1 MRRRFDHRLPLA
13 AVALAFFALPILYL
27 ASLSFKTKDDVL
39 SGAFLPGTVTLA
51 NWAQAFEA
59 APLSTFTVNS
69 VTVALLSGLLTVL
82 ITVPAAYAV
91 LRLRYGWQWLSDVT
105 LSSFMAPPIVA
116 IIPLFYLL
124 KGAGLLNTVAG
135 LVLVYGMVNVP
146 VAYWLI
152 TPFLRRV
159 PVELEQAAE
168 LDGAGPLRRLV
179 SIVLPLIAPGLAA
192 TGLIVTIL
200 AYNEFLFASVFTFG
214 NETRTLPVGISL
226 FQGDRLVNF
235 GQMAAASLTGI
246 VPVYLVAL
254 FLQRFLVQGL
264 AHGGIK

>member
-1 MRRRFDHRLPLA
+1 MRYRFDIRLPL
-13 AVALAFFALPILYL
+13 VGLALAFFALPMLYL
-27 ASLSFKTKDDVL
+27 VSLSFKTKDDVL
-39 SGAFLPGTVTLA
+39 SGAFLPGEVTLA
-51 NWAQAFEA
+51 NWVQAFEA
-59 APLSTFTVNS
+59 APIATFTLNS
-69 VTVALLSGLLTVL
+69 VFVAAVSGLLTVL
-82 ITVPAAYAV
+82 ITLPAAYAM
-91 LRLRYGWQWLSDVT
+91 LRLGRGWRWLSDAT

-124 KGAGLLNTVAG
+124 KGTGLLNSLPG

-146 VAYWLI
+146 VAFWLI

-159 PVELEQAAE
+159 PIELEQAAE
-168 LDGAGPLRRLV
+168 LDGAGPARRLL

-200 AYNEFLFASVFTFG
+200 AYNEFLFASVFTFA

-246 VPVYLVAL
+246 IPVYLVAL
-254 FLQRFLVQGL
+254 FLQRYLVQGL